1 MEGYITTRPKGFAPV
16 IIAVAVA
23 VIILVIATGVA
34 LGLTISEIRKRT
46 GETPI
51 ATAGSFCGG
60 SLPETTSEMS
70 SGGKTYTIPDGGKG
84 KISHESHIVTKSDSG
99 MPSTVTDKIDKHLEV
114 TKFSTNCPST
124 SSVCDPK
131 KQEWTPAEPTIGAG
145 STSSPPADQE
155 PWIMNTR
162 WYIGSDKVNPPPGTR
177 VIVTNPTSGKSVVA
191 VAGYEWGPNETTG
204 HLLGAQPEV
213 LANLGL
219 THGGEATFAFAKDQS
234 VAPGTVYGGECAGGT
249 GDTIFLDAG
258 HNKGSNPF
266 KRELNGVSFEGDHN
280 WKIATKVKTLL
291 EKKGLKVVM
300 SKNTIEED
308 PSLPERVKKANQS
321 NAGVMVSIH
330 SNSDGG
336 PGPIGIIYC
345 KHSGVKSDGNVN
357 YADTPSCPN
366 SPNTTKS
373 IAVGQMI
380 TPEIVTNLGLGSARF
395 WGGDPGVL
403 DGLNMPGMIIEMF
416 AHDQESD
423 LSKIDGK
430 DDALAQSIA
439 DGIASFMGK

>member
-1 MEGYITTRPKGFAPV
+1 MEGNITTYRRGFAPV
-16 IIAVAVA
+16 IIAIAVA
-23 VIILVIATGVA
+23 VVVLVIAIGLAV
-34 LGLTISEIRKRT
+34 GLTLSEIRKRT
-46 GETPI
+46 GETPT

-60 SLPETTSEMS
+60 NMPEVVSEISLS
-70 SGGKTYTIPDGGKG
+70 GKTYYIPEGGKG
-84 KISHESHIVTKSDSG
+84 VIAREMHIVTKSESTR
-99 MPSTVTDKIDKHLEV
+99 PSTVTDGIEKHLEV
-114 TKFSTNCPST
+114 TKFASNCPS
-124 SSVCDPK
+124 SSGLCDPK

-145 STSSPPADQE
+145 STSPPPADQE
-155 PWIMNTR
+155 PWIMNAR

-177 VIVTNPTSGKSVVA
+177 VIVTNSASGKSVVA
-191 VAGYEWGPNETTG
+191 VAGYEWGPGNTSY
-204 HLLGAQPEV
+204 LLGAQSEL
-213 LANLGL
+213 LANIELS
-219 THGGEATFAFAKDQS
+219 TGGNATFAFAKDQS
-234 VAPGTVYGGECAGGT
+234 VAPGTVYGGECAGGS
-249 GDTIFLDAG
+249 GDTVFLDAG
-258 HNKGSNPF
+258 HNKGHNPF

-280 WKIATKVKTLL
+280 WNIATKVKALL

-300 SKNTIEED
+300 SKNTVEED
-308 PSLPERVKKANQS
+308 PDLPERMRKANQS
-321 NAGVMVSIH
+321 NAGVTVSIH

-345 KHSGVKSDGNVN
+345 KHSGVVSDNKVN
-357 YADTPSCPN
+357 YADTSSCPS

-373 IAVGQMI
+373 VALAKAVTSKII
-380 TPEIVTNLGLGSARF
+380 TNIGLGNARF

-403 DGLNMPGMIIEMF
+403 DGLNMPGIIIEMF